1 MLSVEEETE
10 LITPNDKVKREN
22 VKSGFVDK
30 IFGNF
35 MASKEDK

>member
-1 MLSVEEETE
+1 MAVFE
-10 LITPNDKVKREN
+10 NDKLKREN